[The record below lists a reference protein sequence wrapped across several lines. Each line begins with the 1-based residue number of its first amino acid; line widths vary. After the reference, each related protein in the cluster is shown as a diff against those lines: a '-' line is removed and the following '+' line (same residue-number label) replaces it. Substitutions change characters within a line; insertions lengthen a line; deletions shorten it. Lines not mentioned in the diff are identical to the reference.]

1 MDFSVWP
8 NPHWSWEDVR
18 STAVD
23 AEAAGWH
30 GVWFADHFMPNTED
44 GAPRD
49 GAVLECFGALAALAA
64 TVPRV
69 RLGTLVCSTT
79 YRHPAVLANLA
90 ATVDHVSGGR
100 LVLGL
105 GAGWQINEHEAYGIE
120 LGSVRERLDRFE
132 EACQIVTS
140 MLREARTTF
149 EGKHYRVVDAP
160 CDPKPLQQPLPFLVG
175 GGGEKR
181 TLAIAARYADEWN
194 VWGPPEVLRHKNA
207 VLDRHC
213 EAIGRDPSTIRRL
226 CQAVVGFTDEPPQ
239 PQQGARPMVV
249 GPPAH
254 VAETMAAYADAGV
267 DEFILP
273 CFDRVAPARETVDR
287 FMAEVIPLVG

>member
-8 NPHWSWEDVR
+8 NPQWSWDDVLAT
-18 STAVD
+18 SVD

-30 GVWFADHFMPNTED
+30 GVWFADHYMPNTGD
-44 GAPRD
+44 TSRASGAF
-49 GAVLECFGALAALAA
+49 LECWGVLAALAVA
-64 TVPRV
+64 VPRV
-69 RLGTLVCSTT
+69 RLGSLVCATT
-79 YRHPAVLANLA
+79 YRHPAALANLA

-105 GAGWQINEHEAYGIE
+105 GAGWQLNEHDAYGIE

-132 EACQIVTS
+132 EACAIVTS
-140 MLREARTTF
+140 LLREERTTC
-149 EGKHYRVVDAP
+149 EGAYYRVVDAP
-160 CDPKPLQQPLPFLVG
+160 CEPKPLQRPLPLLVG
-175 GGGEKR
+175 GGGERR

-194 VWGPPEVLRHKNA
+194 VWGTPDVLRHKNE

-213 EAIGRDPSTIRRL
+213 EAIGRDPSSIRRM
-226 CQAVVGFTDEPPQ
+226 CQALVGFTETPAE

-249 GPPAH
+249 GTPEQ

-267 DEFILP
+267 DEFIVP
-273 CFDRVAPARETVDR
+273 CFDRVDRARAVVDR
-287 FMAEVIPLVG
+287 FMADVVPLVP